1 MQDLKYENEE
11 LKQQLKQL
19 QITYNSLKQELEVY
33 RVNIKQY
40 DQEKQQLMEE
50 KNKLEKQRNQEKHS
64 EFEKKI
70 KFLIEKLPCQI
81 QMKSLRQISQ
91 STIKMAK
98 GVLQDIAS
106 AYKNAYKQDYHKI
119 QSGNYQSLFESFYI
133 VGVKHEKLDQNRVDK
148 LKPKFLYKQYKND
161 VNPEERN
168 NLMSVESDIK
178 DIFESNFLQVEKLDN
193 DQKIKEKIFEFLCQ
207 KNEQDL
213 MNNFFFMN
221 LRGVENVFDNFIPKN
236 MKLITEIN
244 NQNQLFMFVL
254 GVDDFITSFIED
266 RFKFWKI
273 KKYYCILTYF
283 PIFEIFEKVLQ
294 FVANIIYA
302 QRINLYNQLQQQENQ
317 YRLEIQ
323 FKQKIYSDIDSFNII
338 HKAKEEISSY
348 LSELS
353 KQQLSQD
360 QIKLDFH
367 FQSNLQIKKN
377 EKLQQ
382 NLTYI
387 VTNEIRITNML
398 KATHL
403 VMQIFCNQQLGF
415 FNILAEVLKEGQIIF
430 CSQNKNI
437 LVQVCY
443 FFHQIIYP
451 FIYIEPAVYYTSI
464 DVVDQL
470 LKQEMPFIV
479 GINNSYNQLIQDL
492 KGKNEQYLQ
501 CDTITIV
508 ELCNNMTANIHQFTP
523 RDTQQI
529 KQLFSDN
536 RFQDIFKNYTPTSKL
551 QTEKCQNL
559 LSIIKSKIE
568 KDCLLILPDQNQN
581 QNFVSNN
588 QLNTALIK
596 KFMNENL
603 INNNNRAFIMQY
615 IFYSTYFQTYLK
627 DKYNCS
633 FD

>member
-19 QITYNSLKQELEVY
+19 QITYNSLRQELEVY
-33 RVNIKQY
+33 RVNIQQY
-40 DQEKQQLMEE
+40 DKEKQQLMEE
-50 KNKLEKQRNQEKHS
+50 KNKLEKQSNQEKHND
-64 EFEKKI
+64 FEKKI
-70 KFLIEKLPCQI
+70 KSIIERLPCQI
-81 QMKSLRQISQ
+81 QMKSLRQISN
-91 STIKMAK
+91 STIQKAK
-98 GVLQDIAS
+98 GVIKDIAQE
-106 AYKNAYKQDYHKI
+106 YKNAYKQDYHKI

-133 VGVKHEKLDQNRVDK
+133 IGVKNEKLDQNKVDK

-161 VNPEERN
+161 INAEERN
-168 NLMSVESDIK
+168 NLKSVESDIK
-178 DIFESNFLQVEKLDN
+178 EIFESNFLQVEKLDN
-193 DQKIKEKIFEFLCQ
+193 DQRIKEKIFEFLCQ
-207 KNEQDL
+207 INEQDL

-221 LRGVENVFDNFIPKN
+221 LRGAENVFDNFVPKN
-236 MKLITEIN
+236 MKLITEVN
-244 NQNQLFMFVL
+244 NQKQLFMFVL
-254 GVDDFITSFIED
+254 GVDDFMTSFIEG

-294 FVANIIYA
+294 FVGNII
-302 QRINLYNQLQQQENQ
+302 QTKRINLYNQFQQQENQ

-323 FKQKIYSDIDSFNII
+323 FKQKIYQDIDSLNII
-338 HKAKEEISSY
+338 HTAKEQISSY

-353 KQQLSQD
+353 KQQLNYD
-360 QIKLDFH
+360 QTKLDFH
-367 FQSNLQIKKN
+367 FQSNLLIKKD

-430 CSQNKNI
+430 CGQNKSI

-470 LKQEMPFIV
+470 LKQEMSFIV

-492 KGKNEQYLQ
+492 KGKNQEYLQ
-501 CDTITIV
+501 YNTITIV
-508 ELCNNMTANIHQFTP
+508 ELCNNMTANIHQLPP

-536 RFQDIFKNYTPTSKL
+536 RFQEILQNYTPASKL
-551 QTEKCQNL
+551 STEKCQNL

-568 KDCLLILPDQNQN
+568 KDCLLNILPDQNQN
-581 QNFVSNN
+581 FVFNN
-588 QLNTALIK
+588 QLNTELIK
-596 KFMNENL
+596 KFMNDNL
-603 INNNNRAFIMQY
+603 SGNNNRAFIMQY
-615 IFYSTYFQTYLK
+615 IFYCIYFQTYLK
-627 DKYNCS
+627 DKYKCS